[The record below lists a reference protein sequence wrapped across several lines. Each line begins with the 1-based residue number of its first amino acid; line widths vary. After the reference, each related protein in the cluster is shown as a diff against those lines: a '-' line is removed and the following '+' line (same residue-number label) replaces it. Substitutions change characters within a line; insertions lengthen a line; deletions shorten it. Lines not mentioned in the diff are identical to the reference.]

1 MFDDM
6 LFKFLTEEELDDS
19 FDNPKMYAQAMH
31 AMEKY
36 PFLKDIA
43 TYDYDFLCTLVKF
56 QMTLTKEEEVASLLP
71 FEKVKGHDGR
81 EVKTKVNL
89 EQR

>member
-19 FDNPKMYAQAMH
+19 FDNPKLYAQAMQ
-31 AMEKY
+31 AIEKY

-56 QMTLTKEEEVASLLP
+56 QMTPTKEDEVPSLVP
-71 FEKVKGHDGR
+71 HETVRGHDGR

>member
-1 MFDDM
+1 M
-6 LFKFLTEEELDDS
+6 
-19 FDNPKMYAQAMH
+19 QAI
-31 AMEKY
+31 EKY

-56 QMTLTKEEEVASLLP
+56 QMAPTKEDEVAASLVP
-71 FEKVKGHDGR
+71 FEKVRGHDGR

-89 EQR
+89 EQRQTEIQYNLHILQKVLHCLQV